1 MKGSRRPTVEPCV
14 HLIRTAARGR
24 RLYGSQDIAL
34 KEEMKPNSWL
44 QLHDG
49 EDGAEHLFLGQ
60 GVAFLDV
67 GEDGRF
73 DEVTFVV
80 SAAGEAV
87 AAAEGF
93 AVFFAGDGDVFEAG
107 FELAFVDDGE
117 FDEVLT
123 ESDRQALRTSDGY
136 FRTGGRGI
144 ATSPAPELRAADV
157 RDAGTRRCRCGM
169 TGAPGST
176 IVEL

>member
-1 MKGSRRPTVEPCV
+1 
-14 HLIRTAARGR
+14 
-24 RLYGSQDIAL
+24 
-34 KEEMKPNSWL
+34 MKPNSWL

-123 ESDRQALRTSDGY
+123 LDDRSFVAAAISAQVWKGGLRGS
-136 FRTGGRGI
+136 GRSGSGS
-144 ATSPAPELRAADV
+144 ATRAM
-157 RDAGTRRCRCGM
+157 R
-169 TGAPGST
+169 
-176 IVEL
+176 